1 MIILNSIKFKSVSL
15 CNEINLNHVARHF
28 GFEKKFQWDEPLI
41 LSPQQLSGIIKIPEG
56 KYAYIFSFGT
66 IVFLN
71 FEHHEMADLVD
82 YLKKNEKELV
92 NATFDFFDDY
102 SLEIRP
108 QEEFSVN
115 YNSMV
120 APELKEFYVE
130 IISVILAKSAALDR
144 IEFGINELLD
154 EIEDIIYFLQK
165 GHLNISD
172 EKLAKV
178 SGKILGFKYNTISY
192 VMLLDRPNIT
202 WISEENQNLYTEL
215 EDLFE
220 LEDRYEKIR
229 HKTETLLDITEVFT
243 GLAHAKRGT
252 RLEWMVIIL
261 IFTEILLS
269 IFMYIWK

>member
-1 MIILNSIKFKSVSL
+1 
-15 CNEINLNHVARHF
+15 
-28 GFEKKFQWDEPLI
+28 
-41 LSPQQLSGIIKIPEG
+41 
-56 KYAYIFSFGT
+56 
-66 IVFLN
+66 
-71 FEHHEMADLVD
+71 MADLVD